1 MRSVFSCVL
10 TCSQIIDKG
19 KSNRD
24 VDEEIEVSLLTPPMS
39 LLSTPSIFPSFS
51 LPPFL
56 FSPLSCFR
64 FFFATA
70 SILTSFSSER

>member
-24 VDEEIEVSLLTPPMS
+24 VDEEIEVSLLTLPMS

-51 LPPFL
+51 LTP
-56 FSPLSCFR
+56 
-64 FFFATA
+64 
-70 SILTSFSSER
+70 FSSLLSPASDSSSLRPAS